1 MLETAINKI
10 SAEIDANASN
20 AYVKYIGE
28 YLIDYLRKTPEH
40 AAKVAHD
47 KKSVFGS
54 LTHMKS
60 VASKK
65 QANGVAVLTPE
76 EGFKAVLEYYAIDEQ
91 VFTKT
96 ENTPKKID
104 ISLDDLF

>member
-1 MLETAINKI
+1 MINVAINKI
-10 SAEIDANASN
+10 NAEIDANADN

-28 YLIDYLRKTPEH
+28 YLIDYLKKTPEH
-40 AAKVAHD
+40 AAKVAQEE
-47 KKSVFGS
+47 KSVLGS
-54 LTHMKS
+54 LKHMKS

-65 QANGVAVLTPE
+65 QANGVAVLTPA

-91 VFTKT
+91 PITKS
-96 ENTPKKID
+96 ESTPKKID